1 MRLYA
6 GFPSA
11 DIFVIQTGIYV
22 QDGFHE
28 NKRKREQDKSPQT
41 KSPP

>member
-28 NKRKREQDKSPQT
+28 NKRNGHFTLKLDN
-41 KSPP
+41 